1 MLCYNFNS
9 ETGDFITAE
18 EMQGDP
24 LVPGRYLQPA
34 NSTLVA
40 PPEFNPGVSSCRW
53 SGTAWIVEAI
63 VEPEEPEEPQL
74 SEKELK
80 QREIA
85 GLKGQLAAGD
95 YRIIKIAEYAAAGK
109 PAPYDIAELNAAR
122 DAIRDEINQLETE
135 LAAIIQQETEQDGAG
150 ADANQ

>member
-24 LVPGRYLQPA
+24 LVPGRYLQPS

-53 SGTAWIVEAI
+53 NGTTWIVETI
-63 VEPEEPEEPQL
+63 VEPEKPEEPQL

-122 DAIRDEINQLETE
+122 DAIRGEINHLEAEIAEMVE
-135 LAAIIQQETEQDGAG
+135 LEQDGAG
-150 ADANQ
+150 VDENQ

>member
-9 ETGDFITAE
+9 ETGNFITAE
-18 EMQGDP
+18 EMQCDP

-53 SGTAWIVEAI
+53 NGTAWIVEVI
-63 VEPEEPEEPQL
+63 VEPEEPEEPQPT
-74 SEKELK
+74 EKELK

-85 GLKGQLAAGD
+85 GLKSQLAAGD

-109 PAPYDIAELNAAR
+109 PAPYDIVELNAAR
-122 DAIRDEINQLETE
+122 DAIRNEINQLETE
-135 LAAIIQQETEQDGAG
+135 LAAMIELEQDGAG